1 MKYTHSDVCL
11 WCSLLLLGLLCSR
24 AEIVVAEKP
33 LKGGGHGVTGV
44 AKTNAPSVVVA
55 RTEDSLT
62 LLNGDRLQG
71 RLVGVDGSGVLTW
84 QHKAMLEPL
93 RCSTVA
99 LDKVELLPRKAEGSR
114 QQQHIVRL
122 VNGDRLCGDVVTL
135 DATQLV
141 LRTWYAGTLN
151 IAHSRLAALSP
162 SAAPTGVL
170 YEGPSADL
178 KGWLVSEDE
187 PTAPA
192 LAYRKGALVLPL
204 GRVCGR
210 RIPKLPAMVRFDLE
224 LGNWATAS
232 FLFSF
237 FCDDPRR
244 MEGDAYNVNF
254 SGGRIEFQRRAG
266 EGEER
271 SLGALDLSEQ
281 MAGRKRTHVTILADR
296 QARRFTLLLD
306 GRMAHEFRDTQEF
319 KAKDEHSEYI
329 AFMGMDTASLRIFR
343 VSVAPWDG
351 RVPKAENE
359 DGVPVE
365 RDTLVLSNGDN
376 IAGTAQSIA
385 QDSAKFKT
393 AFGELAVPLERI
405 ASLRFANK
413 CAPTSGTVRCCF
425 NDQDAV
431 TITLEKLAAETI
443 VGSAEGIGPLKLP
456 LGACTRLEFNPT
468 IKRVA
473 EDDDDL

>member
-1 MKYTHSDVCL
+1 MDKPRL
-11 WCSLLLLGLLCSR
+11 PPLGGRS
-24 AEIVVAEKP
+24 
-33 LKGGGHGVTGV
+33 GTGA
-44 AKTNAPSVVVA
+44 AKTNVPPSVVVA

-71 RLVGVDGSGVLTW
+71 RLVGVDASGVLTW

-114 QQQHIVRL
+114 HQQHIVRL
-122 VNGDRLCGDVVTL
+122 VNGDRLCGDVITL
-135 DATQLV
+135 DTTQLV
-141 LRTWYAGTLN
+141 FKTWYAGTLN
-151 IAHSRLAALSP
+151 IARSHLASLSP
-162 SAAPTGVL
+162 AAVPTGVL
-170 YEGPSADL
+170 YEGPSEDL
-178 KGWLVSEDE
+178 TGWLVSGDE
-187 PTAPA
+187 SVAPV
-192 LAYRKGALVLPL
+192 LAYHKGALVLPL

-210 RIPKLPAMVRFDLE
+210 RIPKLPAKACFDLE
-224 LGNWATAS
+224 LGNWVTAG

-244 MEGDAYNVNF
+244 MEGDAYHVNF

-271 SLGALDLSEQ
+271 SLGALDLPEQ
-281 MAGRKRTHVTILADR
+281 MTGRKRMRVTILADR
-296 QARRFTLLLD
+296 QERRFTLLLD
-306 GRMAHEFRDTQEF
+306 GRVAHEFRDTQEF
-319 KAKDEHSEYI
+319 KAKVDHSEYI
-329 AFMGMDTASLRIFR
+329 AFVGMDAASLRIFR

-351 RVPKAENE
+351 RIPKAESE
-359 DGVPVE
+359 DGAPVE
-365 RDTLVLSNGDN
+365 RDTLILSNGDN
-376 IAGTAQSIA
+376 IAGMAYSIA

-413 CAPTSGTVRCCF
+413 PVPTNGTVRCCF

-431 TITLEKLAAETI
+431 TLTLEKLAAETL
-443 VGSAEGIGPLKLP
+443 VGTAEGIGPLKFP

-468 IKRVA
+468 IKRVT
-473 EDDDDL
+473 EDDDEL